1 MNETMESLGNR
12 PALGAAAETVLGRLF
27 KFIGDMIGAGARGVV
42 VALMLIFF
50 VAQAHVVH
58 GHSME
63 PTIHPEQRLIVEKL
77 SYRFSL
83 PHRGD
88 VVVILRDMGQER
100 LIKRVV
106 GLPGEVL
113 EVRQGQLYVNGRL
126 INEPYLSQNAGQ
138 PDFAPVTVPPNHV
151 FVLGDNRNNSN
162 DSRYFGAVALDQISG
177 RAWLTYWPF
186 SELQLIQ

>member
-1 MNETMESLGNR
+1 MNETMESLGTR

-113 EVRQGQLYVNGRL
+113 EVRQGQLYVNGL
-126 INEPYLSQNAGQ
+126 
-138 PDFAPVTVPPNHV
+138 
-151 FVLGDNRNNSN
+151 
-162 DSRYFGAVALDQISG
+162 
-177 RAWLTYWPF
+177 
-186 SELQLIQ
+186 